1 MKIEDGHFQPD
12 SSDDIIEAL
21 LEDAKEY
28 FGEDL
33 NDEQLAVFR
42 LFYQPVANR
51 LAEAQ
56 QHIGLV
62 LSSAQIDYAE
72 GRALDLLTALIG
84 VPRREAERAEGEVTF
99 YRNSP
104 ASIDYAIPSGT
115 IVQTEGID
123 PVRFL
128 TRETAIIEQGETEIT
143 VPIRALEGG
152 INGNVG
158 SNTITVMPSP
168 PTGIDAVTNEEGTS
182 GGRNEETDDE
192 LRERAKEDLA
202 EGSASTAPALITAV
216 QSVDDVRSVGIF
228 INDTNI
234 DQTSS
239 GGLPAHSF
247 ELVVDGGE
255 DQSIGD
261 MIIEKKAAG
270 DTAWGG
276 VNGELVEVEGRLPN
290 GQAHEV
296 KFSRP
301 NVVPIYVD
309 ATLQTTDEYE
319 GNVAVRD
326 SITSYIGGVLSSE
339 NEIQGKVDVGG
350 DVLYG
355 EVEFAI
361 RSVRG
366 VYDVTDLK
374 IGRVD
379 PPTETANLSMEF
391 NEQALTSAI
400 DDSITISHE

>member
-1 MKIEDGHFQPD
+1 MTIVDGHFQPE

-56 QHIGLV
+56 EHIGLV

-72 GRALDLLTALIG
+72 GQALDLLTALIG
-84 VPRREAERAEGEVTF
+84 VPRREAQRAEGEVTF
-99 YRNSP
+99 SRNSP
-104 ASIDYAIPSGT
+104 ATTDYSIPRGT
-115 IVQTEGID
+115 LVQTEGIE

-128 TRETAIIEQGETEIT
+128 TMESGQIPEGETEVT
-143 VPIRALEGG
+143 VPIRALYGG
-152 INGNVG
+152 VEGNVG

-168 PTGIDAVTNEEGTS
+168 PIGVDSVTNEEGTS
-182 GGRNEETDDE
+182 GGRDEESDDE

-202 EGSASTAPALITAV
+202 EGSASTAPALVTGIR
-216 QSVDDVRSVGIF
+216 SVDGVRSVGIF
-228 INDTNI
+228 INDTNV
-234 DQTSS
+234 DHTDE

-255 DQSIGD
+255 DQDIGD
-261 MIIEKKAAG
+261 MILEKKAAG
-270 DTAWGG
+270 DTSWGG
-276 VNGELVEVEGRLPN
+276 VNGDLVEVESRLPN
-290 GQAHEV
+290 GQTYDV

-301 NVVPIYVD
+301 IPVPIYVE
-309 ATLQTTDEYE
+309 ATIETTDEYE
-319 GNVAVRD
+319 GDDAVRD
-326 SITSYIGGVLSSE
+326 SITSYIGGTLTSE
-339 NEIQGKVDVGG
+339 HEVPGEVDVGE
-350 DVLYG
+350 DVLFG
-355 EVEFAI
+355 KVEYAI

-374 IGRVD
+374 VD
-379 PPTETANLSMEF
+379 TSEPPEGTSNITMDY
-391 NEQALTSAI
+391 NERALISAV
-400 DDSITISHE
+400 DDSITINHE